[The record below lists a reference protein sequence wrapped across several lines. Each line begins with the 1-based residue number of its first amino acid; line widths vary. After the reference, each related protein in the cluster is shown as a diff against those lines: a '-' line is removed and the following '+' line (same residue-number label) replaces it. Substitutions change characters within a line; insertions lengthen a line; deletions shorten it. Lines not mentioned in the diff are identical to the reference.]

1 MSRSNR
7 SSFAL
12 AALAALLCLPSSG
25 AFALEGIGYG
35 GNVSEARQR
44 AAADLAA
51 SIQVRV
57 HSVVESC
64 KEVSGKKVVD
74 CGSRVLNRTASELPL
89 LGLRYQ
95 TAPGGDEPQGARAI
109 IDTDAA
115 SPLYR
120 EKIAA
125 LTKDFAAGQAALG
138 TTRERRARHNLLTRQ
153 LATLR
158 ALSEHR
164 LVAIAIGM
172 TVDELPASE
181 TALSEERES
190 LEDTADSIAFAAQL
204 LTKDLDGRLDGVE
217 PFAAT
222 GSREATPFG
231 GAIADALRAAMGT
244 RAGQPLRLAGEY
256 RRLDNGDLDLMLEAR
271 KAATGELVAV
281 RGTRLAKAGY
291 AGYRAEPLAPD
302 FERLLREG
310 VAVSGDLRAE
320 LVTSLGARNLLFKRG
335 DEVQLVARLNRPGYF
350 YVVGHVVRD
359 GDQFSYLLP
368 LQDTGA
374 AGNRDAR
381 FVRHVP
387 ADQANHYIELGRF
400 EVVAPY
406 GTEHLQIVAGTQR
419 PGDQLPE
426 TQHDAE
432 TGYDVIRGS
441 RGNARSGLA
450 TTRGLKLKADTKAQV
465 AEGTLTFTTR
475 ER

>member
-1 MSRSNR
+1 M
-7 SSFAL
+7 
-12 AALAALLCLPSSG
+12 
-25 AFALEGIGYG
+25 
-35 GNVSEARQR
+35 
-44 AAADLAA
+44 
-51 SIQVRV
+51 
-57 HSVVESC
+57 
-64 KEVSGKKVVD
+64 
-74 CGSRVLNRTASELPL
+74 LNRTASELPL

-231 GAIADALRAAMGT
+231 GAIADALRAAMGA
-244 RAGQPLRLAGEY
+244 RAGQPLRRGSCDGRT
-256 RRLDNGDLDLMLEAR
+256 RR
-271 KAATGELVAV
+271 
-281 RGTRLAKAGY
+281 
-291 AGYRAEPLAPD
+291 
-302 FERLLREG
+302 
-310 VAVSGDLRAE
+310 
-320 LVTSLGARNLLFKRG
+320 GARNA
-335 DEVQLVARLNRPGYF
+335 AR
-350 YVVGHVVRD
+350 
-359 GDQFSYLLP
+359 
-368 LQDTGA
+368 
-374 AGNRDAR
+374 
-381 FVRHVP
+381 
-387 ADQANHYIELGRF
+387 E
-400 EVVAPY
+400 
-406 GTEHLQIVAGTQR
+406 
-419 PGDQLPE
+419 
-426 TQHDAE
+426 
-432 TGYDVIRGS
+432 S
-441 RGNARSGLA
+441 RL
-450 TTRGLKLKADTKAQV
+450 RGLSRRTPRAGLRAAAARRCRGV
-465 AEGTLTFTTR
+465 G
-475 ER
+475 